1 MPQPC
6 VVRTPWGS
14 TTSSCDERATILDRA
29 RKRIVPLP
37 VPASSTRRSMEQ
49 ATEAPLRKTPLNAR
63 HRASGAKMVSFGG
76 WDMPVEYSGGIVHE
90 HMAVRTRAG
99 LFDVSHMGEI
109 EIAGKDA
116 LAAVQRISSNDAS
129 KLAVG
134 QAQYSGLL
142 TPQGTFIDD
151 PLVYRLAPA
160 HFLLVVNASH
170 IPKDYAWIAELI
182 KPAGDA
188 VAVDASS
195 RYALLALQ
203 GPAALEVLQTL
214 TGVEL
219 AGMKYYWFANGEVA
233 SVRATIS
240 RTGYTGED
248 GFEIF
253 VPPQS
258 ADRVWQAILES
269 GKAADVIPAGLGARD
284 TLRLEAAMR
293 LHGNDIDETTTAL
306 EADLSWIVGW
316 KKDDF
321 IGAAALREQKANG
334 VTRKIA
340 GFEVLDRGIAR
351 QGYDAYVGD
360 AKVGVVTSGTQT
372 PFLKKAIGMAY
383 LPAEHTAAGTEFD
396 VDIRGRRTR
405 ARVVPMPFYKR
416 PK

>member
-1 MPQPC
+1 
-6 VVRTPWGS
+6 
-14 TTSSCDERATILDRA
+14 
-29 RKRIVPLP
+29 
-37 VPASSTRRSMEQ
+37 MEQ
-49 ATEAPLRKTPLNAR
+49 ATEAPLKKTPLNAR
-63 HRASGAKMVSFGG
+63 HRASGARMVPFGG
-76 WDMPVEYSGGIVHE
+76 WDMPVEYSGLSNE
-90 HMAVRTRAG
+90 HTAVRTRAG

-109 EIAGKDA
+109 EIAGSDA

-129 KLAVG
+129 KLSAG

-142 TPQGTFIDD
+142 TRAGTFIDD
-151 PLVYRLAPA
+151 LLVYRLAPT

-170 IPKDYAWIAELI
+170 IPKDFAWIAEEI

-203 GPAALEVLQTL
+203 GPAARDVLQPL

-219 AGMKYYWFANGEVA
+219 TDLKYYWFAHGEVA

-253 VPPQS
+253 VPPAS

-269 GKAADVIPAGLGARD
+269 GRSAGVVPCGLGARD

-293 LHGNDIDETTTAL
+293 LYGNDIDDTTTAL
-306 EADLSWIVGW
+306 EADLNWIVGW

-321 IGAAALREQKANG
+321 VGAAALRAQKADG
-334 VTRKIA
+334 PKRKIV
-340 GFEVLDRGIAR
+340 GFEML
-351 QGYDAYVGD
+351 
-360 AKVGVVTSGTQT
+360 
-372 PFLKKAIGMAY
+372 
-383 LPAEHTAAGTEFD
+383 
-396 VDIRGRRTR
+396 
-405 ARVVPMPFYKR
+405 
-416 PK
+416 